1 MTNKAWSFRALAPG
15 DVPFVMDNWLN
26 SFRDSKWAG
35 CVPNNLYREVQ
46 SACINDLLK
55 RGMKVTLAHDS
66 DDPDNLIGFIAYE
79 VRPSG
84 EYVLHYCYVKPYIR
98 GHGVATSLAVDAMGG
113 LPNHFVYT
121 HRTRS
126 APPGAGRWV
135 PEIARRLKL

>member
-1 MTNKAWSFRALAPG
+1 MTNKAWSFRALVPG
-15 DVPFVMDNWLN
+15 DVPFVMDNWLT

-46 SACINDLLK
+46 TACINDLLK
-55 RGMKVTLAHDS
+55 RGMKVTLAHDA
-66 DDPDNLIGFIAYE
+66 DDPDNLIGFLAHE

-84 EYVLHYCYVKPYIR
+84 EYVVHYCYVKPYIR
-98 GHGVATSLAVDAMGG
+98 GHGVAPDLMKYIGC
-113 LPNHFVYT
+113 PEHFVYT

-126 APPGAGRWV
+126 APPGNGRWV